1 MSILFHRLNLNNSPT
16 LYVELLSLVIYL
28 PISLTRAII
37 AIVAWYIAVT
47 VAWL

>member
-1 MSILFHRLNLNNSPT
+1 MSILFHRLRPNNSPT

-28 PISLTRAII
+28 PASLARTII